1 MTQPQYELLRRDV
14 HFDIAHFDLTSMAA
28 AQKPAQGDDGAQRE
42 HDAEREPQTDPNEGL
57 PELPDP
63 VEVGEDG

>member
-1 MTQPQYELLRRDV
+1 MTPLHYDLLRRDV
-14 HFDIAHFDLTSMAA
+14 HFDIAHFDLTAMTA
-28 AQKPAQGDDGAQRE
+28 AQKPAEGDDGAQPDRE
-42 HDAEREPQTDPNEGL
+42 GETHPDPNEGL

>member
-1 MTQPQYELLRRDV
+1 MTQTQTQMEAFRREV
-14 HFDIAHFDLTSMAA
+14 RIDIAHFDLAA
-28 AQKPAQGDDGAQRE
+28 MNGPQTPGENDEGAQS
-42 HDAEREPQTDPNEGL
+42 DNEKEKQQEL